1 MSDPL
6 RGVVI
11 THAGLAAAL
20 VEAVYG
26 ITGEK
31 DALEAV
37 SNQGL
42 GREELCHR
50 VVDIVGDGRAIVFT
64 DMPGGSCFQAVLSQ
78 LGNRDDVA
86 VVTGVN
92 LPMLLDF
99 VYHRDLS
106 PAEAAARAR
115 SVAEQSIR
123 TFGK

>member
-1 MSDPL
+1 MSDLL
-6 RGVVI
+6 RGVVV

-37 SNQGL
+37 TNQGL

-64 DMPGGSCFQAVLSQ
+64 DMPGGSCFQAVLGQ

-86 VVTGVN
+86 
-92 LPMLLDF
+92 
-99 VYHRDLS
+99 YHRDLS